1 MLRFYESINVNQS
14 FEILYKQ
21 FGPMVYRRCKV
32 LLKDE
37 EEATDLMHDV
47 FVELIR
53 RYDLES
59 IEHPS
64 SLLYTIATTRSLN
77 KLRLRKRKPEHS
89 LDETLLSIAHLDD
102 EIVDRID
109 QGNLIERIFSKEA
122 PSTRLI
128 ATLHFVDRMTLDEVA
143 QHVGLSV
150 SGVRK
155 RLRILKERAQGFKEV
170 NL

>member
-1 MLRFYESINVNQS
+1 MEETFETLYER
-14 FEILYKQ
+14 
-21 FGPMVYRRCKV
+21 FGPMVYRRCKS

-37 EEATDLMHDV
+37 EEAIDLMHDV

-53 RYDLES
+53 RYDLAAL
-59 IEHPS
+59 EHPS

-77 KLRLRKRKPEHS
+77 KLRSKKRKPEHNF
-89 LDETLLSIAHLDD
+89 DETLLHIADLDD
-102 EIVDRID
+102 DLVDRID
-109 QGNLIERIFSKEA
+109 RGNLIERIFSKEA

-143 QHVGLSV
+143 HHVGLSV

-155 RLRILKERAQGFKEV
+155 RLRLLKERAQGLKEV
-170 NL
+170 SV

>member
-1 MLRFYESINVNQS
+1 MNQS
-14 FEILYKQ
+14 FEILYKR
-21 FGPMVYRRCKV
+21 FGPMVYRRCKA

-53 RYDLES
+53 RYDLDS
-59 IEHPS
+59 LEHPS

-77 KLRLRKRKPEHS
+77 KLRSKKRKPEHA

-102 EIVDRID
+102 DIVERID
-109 QGNLIERIFSKEA
+109 RGSLIERIFAKET

-143 QHVGLSV
+143 SHVGLSV

-155 RLRILKERAQGFKEV
+155 RLRLLKERAQGLKEV
-170 NL
+170 NR

>member
-1 MLRFYESINVNQS
+1 MNVNQS
-14 FEILYKQ
+14 FEILYEQ

-53 RYDLES
+53 RYDLQS
-59 IEHPS
+59 LEHPS
-64 SLLYTIATTRSLN
+64 SLLYRIATTRSLN
-77 KLRLRKRKPEHS
+77 KLRSRKRKPEHS

-102 EIVDRID
+102 ELIDSIDR
-109 QGNLIERIFSKEA
+109 GNLLERVFAKET

-128 ATLHFVDRMTLDEVA
+128 ATLHFVDRMTLEEVA
-143 QHVGLSV
+143 THAGLSV

-155 RLRILKERAQGFKEV
+155 RLRLLKERAQGLKEISI
-170 NL
+170 